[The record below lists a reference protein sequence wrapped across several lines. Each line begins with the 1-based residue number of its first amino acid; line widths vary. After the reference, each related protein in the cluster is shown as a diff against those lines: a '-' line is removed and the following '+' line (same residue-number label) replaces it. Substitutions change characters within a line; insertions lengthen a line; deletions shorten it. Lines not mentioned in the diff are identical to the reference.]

1 MLTCLSCNRTDG
13 LVKCVNDNCSNRLC
27 SEHARQDR
35 GRCLACCATGKMSLI
50 EWDDFGLKPLLDK
63 D

>member
-1 MLTCLSCNRTDG
+1 MLRCLGCDRTDG

-27 SEHARQDR
+27 SEHARQDG
-35 GRCLACCATGKMSLI
+35 GRCLACCSTGKVSLV
-50 EWDDFGLKPLLDK
+50 DDFSLKPLLDK